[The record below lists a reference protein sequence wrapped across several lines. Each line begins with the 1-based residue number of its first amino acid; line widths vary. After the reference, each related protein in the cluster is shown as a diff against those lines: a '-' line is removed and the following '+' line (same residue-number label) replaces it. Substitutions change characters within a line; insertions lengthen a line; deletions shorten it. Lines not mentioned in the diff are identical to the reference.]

1 VLRILAVDNEP
12 SVLTSLRFVFGFPR
26 YDLTTVKGGE
36 EALAQLEKT
45 GEPFDVIIVDQRM
58 PHLTGS
64 ELVAAIRK
72 RGVTSKII
80 VLSAHITEE
89 MRRVYEQLDVQYI
102 FEKPF
107 DLTEFR
113 AAVDAQG
120 GEFTRWKTAIKLRD
134 LPPKKDPRGGRRSCF
149 NRAPLSQPNSRT
161 TPDREQLIKWAK
173 LITARAALARGSL
186 SDQRSIPAHTGA
198 RLKVPAQAGLA
209 PSRSQRRRL
218 ALDPNVFSVGD
229 GEVLVAGG

>member
-1 VLRILAVDNEP
+1 MFSCASLRYKRCSFTINVLRILAVDNEP
-12 SVLTSLRFVFGFPR
+12 SVVTALRFVFELPR
-26 YDLTTVKGGE
+26 YDLTAVAGGE
-36 EALAQLEKT
+36 EALAELDRAAEQ
-45 GEPFDVIIVDQRM
+45 FDVIIVDQKM

-89 MRRVYEQLDVQYI
+89 IRRVYEQLDVQYI

-120 GEFTRWKTAIKLRD
+120 REFTRWKTAIKLQD
-134 LPPKKDPRGGRRSCF
+134 LPPKTNPRGGRRSYF
-149 NRAPLSQPNSRT
+149 NRAPLRQSNCRT
-161 TPDREQLIKWAK
+161 TRGREQLINWAK
-173 LITARAALARGSL
+173 LITARAA
-186 SDQRSIPAHTGA
+186 
-198 RLKVPAQAGLA
+198 
-209 PSRSQRRRL
+209 
-218 ALDPNVFSVGD
+218 F
-229 GEVLVAGG
+229 

>member
-1 VLRILAVDNEP
+1 MLSTLGVLRILAVDNEP

-26 YDLTTVKGGE
+26 YDLTTVKGGQ

-45 GEPFDVIIVDQRM
+45 GKPFDVIIVDQRM

-80 VLSAHITEE
+80 VLSAHITEGI
-89 MRRVYEQLDVQYI
+89 RRAYEQFDVQHI

-107 DLTEFR
+107 DLAEFR

-120 GEFTRWKTAIKLRD
+120 KEINRWKTAIKLRE
-134 LPPKKDPRGGRRSCF
+134 LPPKKDPRGGRRSYF
-149 NRAPLSQPNSRT
+149 NRARLSQPNSRT
-161 TPDREQLIKWAK
+161 TRDEAQLKKWAK
-173 LITARAALARGSL
+173 LITPRAA
-186 SDQRSIPAHTGA
+186 
-198 RLKVPAQAGLA
+198 
-209 PSRSQRRRL
+209 
-218 ALDPNVFSVGD
+218 FS
-229 GEVLVAGG
+229 

>member
-1 VLRILAVDNEP
+1 M
-12 SVLTSLRFVFGFPR
+12 LTSLRFVFGFPR

-89 MRRVYEQLDVQYI
+89 IRRVYEQLDVQHI

-107 DLTEFR
+107 DLAEFR
-113 AAVDAQG
+113 AAVDAQAK
-120 GEFTRWKTAIKLRD
+120 ESSRRETAIKLRE
-134 LPPKKDPRGGRRSCF
+134 LPPKKDPRGGRTYF
-149 NRAPLSQPNSRT
+149 NRALLNQPNSRIT
-161 TPDREQLIKWAK
+161 RGREQLVTWAK
-173 LITARAALARGSL
+173 LITPRAAFNQVFAE
-186 SDQRSIPAHTGA
+186 RSASASACTTSA
-198 RLKVPAQAGLA
+198 
-209 PSRSQRRRL
+209 
-218 ALDPNVFSVGD
+218 
-229 GEVLVAGG
+229 

>member
-1 VLRILAVDNEP
+1 MLFRLDVLRILAVDNEP
-12 SVLTSLRFVFGFPR
+12 SVLTSLRFVFGLPR

-36 EALAQLEKT
+36 EALAQLEKVS
-45 GEPFDVIIVDQRM
+45 EPFDVIIVDQRM

-64 ELVAAIRK
+64 ELVAKIRN

-89 MRRVYEQLDVQYI
+89 IRQVYKQLDVQYI

-113 AAVDAQG
+113 TAVDAQG
-120 GEFTRWKTAIKLRD
+120 REFTKWKTARKLRD
-134 LPPKKDPRGGRRSCF
+134 LPPKEDPRSGRRRNF

-161 TPDREQLIKWAK
+161 TRDREQF
-173 LITARAALARGSL
+173 ITLAEVITVRAA
-186 SDQRSIPAHTGA
+186 
-198 RLKVPAQAGLA
+198 
-209 PSRSQRRRL
+209 
-218 ALDPNVFSVGD
+218 FS
-229 GEVLVAGG
+229 